1 MKCKG
6 AIYRSLN
13 SLEAKQ
19 PLQAAAVAS
28 KGRVSKAGLAV
39 LNKELYG
46 HIYSCRKT
54 LRRLL
59 TFGSQAVCASSFT
72 TYLFL
77 SLSDLSFSL
86 LFFSFLHHFFI
97 SHFHACF
104 SFVCYFS
111 LLIALSSHIQIII
124 ISLFPS
130 DSLIY
135 AHLFLIIF
143 LLSISLSLFLLNFP
157 HFISFL
163 SELDLSVFLSSYSS

>member
-19 PLQAAAVAS
+19 PLQATVVAS

-72 TYLFL
+72 IFLFL

-86 LFFSFLHHFFI
+86 LFFSFNI
-97 SHFHACF
+97 S
-104 SFVCYFS
+104 SS
-111 LLIALSSHIQIII
+111 LTSTRA
-124 ISLFPS
+124 
-130 DSLIY
+130 
-135 AHLFLIIF
+135 FLWCVIF
-143 LLSISLSLFLLNFP
+143 LYSLRSP
-157 HFISFL
+157 
-163 SELDLSVFLSSYSS
+163 DTYK